1 MTERTI
7 MTEKTRLR
15 PGELT
20 APKTNF
26 AMKDACIT
34 GDENNGNNM
43 RKIERGPDASASLD
57 DHFPHARS
65 VGLEVRHSSDAT
77 R

>member
-7 MTEKTRLR
+7 TTEKTRLR

-34 GDENNGNNM
+34 GDENNGNTM
-43 RKIERGPDASASLD
+43 QKIERGLD
-57 DHFPHARS
+57 EHFPGARRI
-65 VGLEVRHSSDAT
+65 GLEVRHSSDAP